1 MPSHAGHAGL
11 RANLASSRAKRDLL
25 AYAAAMVQGRR
36 QKNLILILAR
46 EFASKLATP
55 MFVVDAAGDLVFYN
69 EPAEDV
75 LGRSFAEAGEM
86 SAEALPSLFSPEDLE
101 GKPLPLE
108 ELPLGIAI
116 AARKPAH
123 RDLRIAGL
131 DGRKRVVSVTAFP
144 LFARADQFVGA
155 VAVFW
160 QQPSGEAP

>member
-1 MPSHAGHAGL
+1 MATPF
-11 RANLASSRAKRDLL
+11 LL
-25 AYAAAMVQGRR
+25 AYAAAIVQGRR

-69 EPAEDV
+69 EPAEEV
-75 LGRSFAEAGEM
+75 LGRSFGEGGEM
-86 SAEALPSLFSPEDLE
+86 PVKMLPSLFSPEDLE
-101 GKPLPLE
+101 GKPLALE
-108 ELPLGIAI
+108 ELPLGIALI
-116 AARKPAH
+116 ARKPAH

-144 LFARADQFVGA
+144 LFARADEFVGA

-160 QQPSGEAP
+160 QQPGGETP